1 MRDPLLTYLGDHAAG
16 AAGAID
22 VLSGLVRR
30 HRGTR
35 TGAVLRNLL
44 DDIRADDRT
53 LRAFAST
60 VGANGRRPKRLFG
73 KAAGTLTR
81 ARFAGTDQ
89 SFALFEALEMLAIG
103 ILGKR
108 SLWRA
113 LGEVADAR
121 PEIRRLDLAELE
133 ARAEEQFARVE
144 DLRLETAPSAIGRV
158 ISSR

>member
-22 VLSGLVRR
+22 VLSSLVRR

-44 DDIRADDRT
+44 DEIRADDRT

-60 VGANGRRPKRLFG
+60 VGANGPRPKRLFG
-73 KAAGTLTR
+73 KAAGKLTR
-81 ARFAGTDQ
+81 ARLGSLAGTNQ
-89 SFALFEALEMLAIG
+89 PFALFEALEMLAIG

-121 PEIRRLDLAELE
+121 PEVRRLDLPELE

-144 DLRLETAPSAIGRV
+144 ALRLETAPSAIGR
-158 ISSR
+158 